1 MLRRNSLAASEFYRA
16 RAIVRFMLSCR
27 PSLECFLRIN
37 ALRTGFSQ
45 MQSCWRILDV
55 MGVLSLGVAKL
66 LQMRVM
72 QPCIFICNVPSRPI
86 GVVGRYKRDRLHS
99 VSSQTQ
105 IKSRGWSFNI
115 RS

>member
-1 MLRRNSLAASEFYRA
+1 MF
-16 RAIVRFMLSCR
+16 FK
-27 PSLECFLRIN
+27 IN

-86 GVVGRYKRDRLHS
+86 GGMGRYKRTGGLS
-99 VSSQTQ
+99 
-105 IKSRGWSFNI
+105 
-115 RS
+115 

>member
-1 MLRRNSLAASEFYRA
+1 MLRRNSFAASEFYRA

-86 GVVGRYKRDRLHS
+86 GVVGRYKRDRLHG